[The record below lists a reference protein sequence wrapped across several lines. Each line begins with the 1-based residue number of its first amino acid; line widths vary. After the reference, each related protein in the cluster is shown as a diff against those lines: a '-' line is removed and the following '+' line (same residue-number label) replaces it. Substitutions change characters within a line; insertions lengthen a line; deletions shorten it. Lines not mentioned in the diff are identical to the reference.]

1 VTSRILVVDDS
12 PTILKV
18 VGAILERRGF
28 QAETARDG
36 AAGLAKLEEPEPF
49 DLVLVDFVMPKM
61 NGFQFCRE
69 LRRRPKSKSLP
80 VVLMSAKSDRIRQ
93 QFVEQTGA
101 LDAISKPF
109 DARSLVLVIEGA
121 LAKAKAGR
129 TQLALDLETLDDEPS
144 DPTVSRA
151 PDTTNE
157 NPLLLLGRRLSGA
170 LVAKGLAKDQEATAR
185 ELEASLGE
193 APRPLVAA
201 ALQSALTGTRQ
212 ILSGDLAHV
221 SLAEVMQLLQMQKQS
236 GLLVV
241 TTKGRTVSLAFR
253 EGLVDLAE
261 TEGSRQEFRLG
272 RYFVEAGLVDRRDV
286 EDLAKRAR
294 EAGRRIGE
302 ELVAS
307 GRVSEEAR
315 TKALVRQTSEI
326 VYDLVRWQVGAFS
339 FVQHPAPEAATL
351 AKLGLGV
358 PGLIFEGF
366 RRVDEWRLM
375 EGSIVWEDVIVV
387 DDAALA
393 QVEASLTRPERMVVD
408 AVDGKRALSAIVD
421 ACELAQF
428 DALKVLFQLKSSRVL
443 RAVPPVG
450 RPSAESRPVDD
461 STTEHGDSVG
471 G

>member
-1 VTSRILVVDDS
+1 MTSRILVVDDS

-144 DPTVSRA
+144 DPPVSRA

-185 ELEASLGE
+185 QLEASLGE

>member
-144 DPTVSRA
+144 DPPVSRA

>member
-36 AAGLAKLEEPEPF
+36 AAGLAKLEEPDPF

-69 LRRRPKSKSLP
+69 LRRRPKTKSLP

-129 TQLALDLETLDDEPS
+129 TQLALDLETLGDEPS
-144 DPTVSRA
+144 DPPASRA

-157 NPLLLLGRRLSGA
+157 NALRGLGGHLANALL
-170 LVAKGLAKDQEATAR
+170 AKGLVKDLEATAR
-185 ELEASLGE
+185 ELEGGLAQT
-193 APRPLVAA
+193 PRALLTA
-201 ALQSALTGTRQ
+201 ALQSPLSGARP

-241 TTKGRTVSLAFR
+241 TMKGRTVSLVFR

-294 EAGRRIGE
+294 AAGRRIGE

-307 GRVSEEAR
+307 GKVTEVAR
-315 TKALVRQTSEI
+315 TQALVRQTSEI
-326 VYDLVRWQVGAFS
+326 IYDLVRWQAGAFS
-339 FVQHPAPEAATL
+339 FAPHPAPEAATL

-375 EGSIVWEDVIVV
+375 EGSIVWEDVIIV
-387 DDAALA
+387 DEAALA
-393 QVEASLTRPERMVVD
+393 QVQASLTRPERMVVD
-408 AVDGKRALSAIVD
+408 AVDGRRVLSEIVD

-443 RAVPPVG
+443 RVLPPAG
-450 RPSAESRPVDD
+450 RSGTESKPVDD
-461 STTEHGDSVG
+461 STTEHGDSVVS
-471 G
+471 

>member
-18 VGAILERRGF
+18 VGSILERRGF

-36 AAGLAKLEEPEPF
+36 TDGLAKLNGPDAF

-69 LRRRPKSKSLP
+69 LRRRPGSKTLP

-144 DPTVSRA
+144 EPPVSRA

-157 NPLLLLGRRLSGA
+157 NPVLLLGRHLA
-170 LVAKGLAKDQEATAR
+170 TTLVGKGLAKEQEATAR
-185 ELEASLGE
+185 QLDAGLAD
-193 APRPLVAA
+193 APRGLVTAA
-201 ALQSALTGTRQ
+201 FQSILKGSRQ
-212 ILSGDLAHV
+212 ILAGDLAHV

-236 GLLVV
+236 GVLSL
-241 TTKGRTVSLAFR
+241 TTKGRTVSLIFR
-253 EGLVDLAE
+253 DGLVDLAE

-294 EAGRRIGE
+294 DAGRRIGE

-307 GRVSEEAR
+307 GKVTEEAR
-315 TKALVRQTSEI
+315 THALVRQTSEI
-326 VYDLVRWQVGAFS
+326 VYDLVRWQAGAFS
-339 FVQHPAPEAATL
+339 FAQDTPPEAASL

-375 EGSIVWEDVIVV
+375 EGSIVWEDVILV
-387 DDAALA
+387 DEGALA
-393 QVEASLTRPERMVVD
+393 QVEASLTRPEKMVVD
-408 AVDGKRALSAIVD
+408 AVDGKRSLSEIVD

-443 RAVPPVG
+443 RVVPPAG
-450 RPSAESRPVDD
+450 RRSTESRPVDE
-461 STTEHGDSVG
+461 STTEHGDSIVG
-471 G
+471 

>member
-1 VTSRILVVDDS
+1 MTSRILVVDDS

-144 DPTVSRA
+144 DPPVSRA

-236 GLLVV
+236 GLLFV

>member
-1 VTSRILVVDDS
+1 MTSRILVVDDS

-144 DPTVSRA
+144 DPPVSRA

>member
-144 DPTVSRA
+144 DPPVSRA

-185 ELEASLGE
+185 QLEASLGE

-201 ALQSALTGTRQ
+201 ALQSALTRARQ

>member
-1 VTSRILVVDDS
+1 MTSRILVVDDS

-144 DPTVSRA
+144 DPPVSRA

-185 ELEASLGE
+185 QLEASLGE

-236 GLLVV
+236 GLLFV

>member
-144 DPTVSRA
+144 DPPVSRA

-236 GLLVV
+236 GLLFV

>member
-1 VTSRILVVDDS
+1 
-12 PTILKV
+12 
-18 VGAILERRGF
+18 
-28 QAETARDG
+28 
-36 AAGLAKLEEPEPF
+36 
-49 DLVLVDFVMPKM
+49 
-61 NGFQFCRE
+61 
-69 LRRRPKSKSLP
+69 
-80 VVLMSAKSDRIRQ
+80 
-93 QFVEQTGA
+93 
-101 LDAISKPF
+101 
-109 DARSLVLVIEGA
+109 VLVIEGA